1 MFFFPCEIFTVL
13 QNSFS
18 LQKITV
24 HFGSCVLFHDFPG
37 TPLLCALLVVFNHCF
52 FQLFYSEF
60 SIFATVFHTRTKMAC
75 LLTRLI
81 EKILYLPPK
90 RRYISNHPRFNN
102 NYHETYA
109 EFRSESVSPLFCSN
123 SLSSSAYGEGK
134 IAYYHLDR
142 KMPLT
147 ILYLHGN
154 AEDLASMY
162 VKLCSQIELPRSS
175 YLHWLSYSLKVDI
188 ISFDYPGYG
197 QTRYSPLF
205 SISSYTLLVAKQTN
219 RTSKNAQKRSL
230 ATLSTLSK
238 LTQEK

>member
-1 MFFFPCEIFTVL
+1 
-13 QNSFS
+13 
-18 LQKITV
+18 
-24 HFGSCVLFHDFPG
+24 
-37 TPLLCALLVVFNHCF
+37 
-52 FQLFYSEF
+52 
-60 SIFATVFHTRTKMAC
+60 MAC

-205 SISSYTLLVAKQTN
+205 SIFSYTLLVAKQTN

>member
-1 MFFFPCEIFTVL
+1 ML
-13 QNSFS
+13 NSDQSPF
-18 LQKITV
+18 
-24 HFGSCVLFHDFPG
+24 
-37 TPLLCALLVVFNHCF
+37 
-52 FQLFYSEF
+52 
-60 SIFATVFHTRTKMAC
+60 
-75 LLTRLI
+75 
-81 EKILYLPPK
+81 LPP
-90 RRYISNHPRFNN
+90 
-102 NYHETYA
+102 
-109 EFRSESVSPLFCSN
+109 FCSHL
-123 SLSSSAYGEGK
+123 LSSSAYGEEK

-162 VKLCSQIELPRSS
+162 IKPCSQIELPRSS